1 MAEKQSSFDSPL
13 SRRTKKTKKKE
24 QNSALHASPQIRD
37 RKLIFAKQESAAE
50 LEVHELAT
58 WRLLGDNVG

>member
-50 LEVHELAT
+50 VHELAT